1 MEMLYQYLWKF
12 RLLAPGL
19 TTTDG
24 RRVTVVNPGRHN
36 HDAGP
41 DFSGARIRID
51 GQEWAGNVE
60 VHVRASDWFRHGH
73 DSDPAY
79 GNVILHVVGINDARI
94 PDGNGGFIPQLT
106 ATFPEQFV
114 ALYARLA
121 EKISDVECSDLLPSL
136 PPLAVTSWLDILA
149 VERMQQK
156 SRRVLDTLELVDG
169 DWERTCFITLARA
182 LGFGLNSE
190 PLEMLARSIP
200 LKFLSRHSD
209 DITQLEAL
217 LLGQAGL
224 LDTSVHIF
232 DEYYQLLCR
241 EYFFLARKYGLKP
254 MRRDI
259 WKFARTRP
267 QNFPTRRIAML
278 AQAVSGG
285 FSLLSRILETG
296 ADSEALTELFGWSLS
311 GYWADHIDFD
321 QPGSRLPLT
330 LSKANIDLLLI
341 NLVAPLLY
349 AYGASRGDPDLAE
362 RGLDLWSELDAENN
376 SIIRRWKAAGISCTC
391 ATDSQALLQLRKEY
405 CDRNRCLDCRFGHT
419 LLRSASHNPPV
430 YADGNTLSP
439 HK

>member
-1 MEMLYQYLWKF
+1 MEMLYQYLWKY
-12 RLLAPGL
+12 RLLSPDLA
-19 TTTDG
+19 TTDG
-24 RRVTVVNPGRHN
+24 RSVTVLNPGRHN
-36 HDAGP
+36 LDAGP
-41 DFSGARIRID
+41 DFSGARLRIG

-79 GNVILHVVGINDARI
+79 GNVILHVVGVNDARI
-94 PDGNGGFIPQLT
+94 PDGHGGFIPQLT

-114 ALYARLA
+114 TLYARLA
-121 EKISDVECSDLLPSL
+121 EKISDVECADLLPSL

-156 SRRVLDTLELVDG
+156 SQRVLDTLAQVEG

-182 LGFGLNSE
+182 LGFGLNAE

-200 LKFLSRHSD
+200 LKFLARHSD
-209 DITQLEAL
+209 DIVQLEAL

-224 LDTSVHIF
+224 LDTSIHIF

-254 MRRDI
+254 LRRDI

-267 QNFPTRRIAML
+267 QNFPIRRIAML
-278 AQAVSGG
+278 AQSVSGG
-285 FSLLSRILETG
+285 FSLLSRILETRP
-296 ADSEALTELFGWSLS
+296 DSESLAPLFDWRLS
-311 GYWADHIDFD
+311 EYWATHIDFD
-321 QPGSRLPLT
+321 QPGTRLPMT
-330 LSKANIDLLLI
+330 LSHDNITLLLI
-341 NLVAPLLY
+341 NLVAPMLY
-349 AYGASRGDPDLAE
+349 AHGASRSDPDFAE
-362 RGLDLWSELDAENN
+362 RGLDLWRDLEPENN
-376 SIIRRWKAAGISCTC
+376 SIIRRWTAAGIPCTS
-391 ATDSQALLQLRKEY
+391 ATDSQALLQLRREY
-405 CDRNRCLDCRFGHT
+405 CDRSRCLDCRFGHT

-430 YADGNTLSP
+430 YA